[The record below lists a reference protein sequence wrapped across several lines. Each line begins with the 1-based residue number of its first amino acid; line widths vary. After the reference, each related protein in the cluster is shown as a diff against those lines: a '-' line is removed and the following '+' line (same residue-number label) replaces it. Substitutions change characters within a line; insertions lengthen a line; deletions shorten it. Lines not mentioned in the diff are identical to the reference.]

1 MWICK
6 RLKKH
11 CFSLSIRHFRPIALL
26 RCRREY
32 FLFFPNFSSYFLGG
46 GAVGIWTWAK
56 WATQIASVAT
66 SKVSGD
72 VATNIAVAQAC
83 ILQRQ
88 WTRAA
93 ELYLLAFALV
103 VLAPWADC
111 LSSQD
116 LCFSKFLHMM
126 CDGQGHIGT
135 LNARSLKLQSHF
147 EGFFNRT
154 RWVDQRLLQGLL

>member
-1 MWICK
+1 MWPLPSNSDHQDCYIFEDRESQPK
-6 RLKKH
+6 P
-11 CFSLSIRHFRPIALL
+11 SIYHWNPGRGPHPRN
-26 RCRREY
+26 
-32 FLFFPNFSSYFLGG
+32 NFSHIFLGAG
-46 GAVGIWTWAK
+46 FVGDFFHVFSSRF
-56 WATQIASVAT
+56 ATKSRGRF

-116 LCFSKFLHMM
+116 LCFSEFLHMV
-126 CDGQGHIGT
+126 CD
-135 LNARSLKLQSHF
+135 A
-147 EGFFNRT
+147 
-154 RWVDQRLLQGLL
+154 